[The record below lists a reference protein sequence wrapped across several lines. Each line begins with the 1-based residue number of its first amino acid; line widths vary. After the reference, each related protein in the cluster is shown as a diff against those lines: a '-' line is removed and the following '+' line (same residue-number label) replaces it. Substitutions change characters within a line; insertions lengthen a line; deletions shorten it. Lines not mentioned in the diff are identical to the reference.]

1 MRFGGRRS
9 VLVQSSA
16 VLTNGFCGA
25 LRFCDGLR
33 VVRRILA
40 PLVLAAAAVWQ
51 PPAAKEGQGDCDF
64 PLGPPWI
71 LLYPL
76 KRRRSARGRW
86 RHGLAAARRA
96 RGRLALCGVSSP
108 LFGGGRGW
116 PLRGGRGVDI
126 GFAADKRRCFGG
138 GWGWPLR
145 GRRGD
150 DSGVAAARRSFPGRA
165 REGRGPLASIRL
177 RRRVR
182 RKCGNF
188 FVGELAPRRR
198 NCFLAD
204 SPSAPFGRR
213 RICVGVAV
221 AGELAPP
228 STWSLPPATN
238 HRAILRTG
246 RSSM

>member
-138 GWGWPLR
+138 GGGWPLR

-150 DSGVAAARRSFPGRA
+150 DSGFAAAPPFLP
-165 REGRGPLASIRL
+165 RESARGPRPSRASIEP
-177 RRRVR
+177 
-182 RKCGNF
+182 G
-188 FVGELAPRRR
+188 
-198 NCFLAD
+198 
-204 SPSAPFGRR
+204 
-213 RICVGVAV
+213 GVY
-221 AGELAPP
+221 AGFAAISSEG
-228 STWSLPPATN
+228 SLPPGEEIASLQI
-238 HRAILRTG
+238 RRPRPSGAG
-246 RSSM
+246 ESV